1 MLNITTTLSSKRRV
15 LIIYILLT
23 NSHLEAN
30 LMKLNIKKLM
40 CLFIIT
46 IMLFFTI
53 ASFPAGAQITAL
65 DSDGDGLTD
74 AEENSTGTEPDNPD
88 TDGDGII
95 DSKDKEPLTKNNKNV
110 YTKDEWKKKDDQES
124 LLNTF
129 LFVLL
134 LSFAVFSL
142 IAGIF
147 TAYFGAGKSRAI
159 GGVLL
164 VLGLIVILIWVYFG
178 VMQDYPDDSLLG
190 IVHWEAAKTLEAFMT
205 VIGAVI
211 GAVIAIVLF
220 LVAIMKS

>member
-1 MLNITTTLSSKRRV
+1 MRLTVKKILS
-15 LIIYILLT
+15 
-23 NSHLEAN
+23 
-30 LMKLNIKKLM
+30 
-40 CLFIIT
+40 LFII
-46 IMLFFTI
+46 IFMMLITA
-53 ASFPAGAQITAL
+53 ASFSASADIVNPGT

-74 AEENSTGTEPDNPD
+74 TEENATDSDTEWNDPDS
-88 TDGDGII
+88 DGDGVI
-95 DSKDKEPLTKNNKNV
+95 DSEDDDPEKKGDIFQFHG
-110 YTKDEWKKKDDQES
+110 DEKGKREAANS
-124 LLNTF
+124 MLNTF

-178 VMQDYPDDSLLG
+178 ILREYPDDTILG
-190 IVHWEAAKTLEAFMT
+190 IVHWDAAQTLQAFIT
-205 VIGAVI
+205 VIGALI
-211 GAVIAIVLF
+211 GAVIAVVLF

>member
-1 MLNITTTLSSKRRV
+1 
-15 LIIYILLT
+15 
-23 NSHLEAN
+23 
-30 LMKLNIKKLM
+30 MKLNVKKLM
-40 CLFIIT
+40 CLFFVI
-46 IMLFFTI
+46 IMLFFTM
-53 ASFPAGAQITAL
+53 ASFPVSAQITTE
-65 DSDGDGLTD
+65 DSDGDGLKD
-74 AEENSTGTEPDNPD
+74 AEENTTGTDPKDPD

-95 DSKDKEPLTKNNKNV
+95 DSEDGDPLHKGRVDVYHGEEKDRKEA
-110 YTKDEWKKKDDQES
+110 QES

-159 GGVLL
+159 GGILL
-164 VLGLIVILIWVYFG
+164 VLGLVVILIWIYFG
-178 VMQDYPDDSLLG
+178 VLQDYPDDTILN
-190 IVHWEAAKTLEAFMT
+190 IVHWEAAKTLEAFVT

-211 GAVIAIVLF
+211 GAVIAIILF

>member
-1 MLNITTTLSSKRRV
+1 MKLKVKKLLGSF
-15 LIIYILLT
+15 LIIIMLLLT
-23 NSHLEAN
+23 AG
-30 LMKLNIKKLM
+30 
-40 CLFIIT
+40 
-46 IMLFFTI
+46 
-53 ASFPAGAQITAL
+53 SFMGSAAPISDQ

-74 AEENSTGTEPDNPD
+74 DQEDTNNDGNYTVGSETNPLDPD

-95 DSKDKEPLTKNNKNV
+95 DSEDDEPLNDDMKLRQ
-110 YTKDEWKKKDDQES
+110 YHDDEKGKYESGNS

-134 LSFAVFSL
+134 MGFAVFSL

-164 VLGLIVILIWVYFG
+164 VLGLIIIMIYIYFG
-178 VMQDYPDDSLLG
+178 SGSFNTYPDDTLLG
-190 IVHWEAAKTLEAFMT
+190 IVHWEAAKTTQAFVT
-205 VIGAVI
+205 VIGAII
-211 GAVIAIVLF
+211 GALIAIVLF

>member
-1 MLNITTTLSSKRRV
+1 M
-15 LIIYILLT
+15 
-23 NSHLEAN
+23 
-30 LMKLNIKKLM
+30 
-40 CLFIIT
+40 F
-46 IMLFFTI
+46 FFTI
-53 ASFPAGAQITAL
+53 ASFGASAQVTPT
-65 DSDGDGLTD
+65 DSDGDGLLDTEEDENGDGNWSKDLGETD
-74 AEENSTGTEPDNPD
+74 LYNPD

-95 DSKDKEPLTKNNKNV
+95 DSEDKEPLKKNKNIQ
-110 YTKDEWKKKDDQES
+110 YTGEEWDKKNDQDS

-134 LSFAVFSL
+134 MSFAIFSL

-164 VLGLIVILIWVYFG
+164 VLGLVVILIWIYFTF
-178 VMQDYPDDSLLG
+178 MSEYPDDTLLG
-190 IVHWEAAKTLEAFMT
+190 IVHWEAAKTLDAFVT
-205 VIGAVI
+205 VLGAIV

>member
-1 MLNITTTLSSKRRV
+1 MDFNNFIELLNIWRQIYMRLTVKKILS
-15 LIIYILLT
+15 
-23 NSHLEAN
+23 
-30 LMKLNIKKLM
+30 
-40 CLFIIT
+40 LFIVIFMMLIT
-46 IMLFFTI
+46 A
-53 ASFPAGAQITAL
+53 ASFSASADTVVPGT

-74 AEENSTGTEPDNPD
+74 TEENATDSDTEWNNPD
-88 TDGDGII
+88 SDDDGII
-95 DSKDKEPLTKNNKNV
+95 DSVDKEPADDGKLRQ
-110 YTKDEWKKKDDQES
+110 YHGDEKGKLDAQES

-178 VMQDYPDDSLLG
+178 VLRSYPDDTILG
-190 IVHWEAAKTLEAFMT
+190 IVHWEAARTLEAFIT
-205 VIGAVI
+205 VIGALI
-211 GAVIAIVLF
+211 GAVIAVVLF

>member
-1 MLNITTTLSSKRRV
+1 MKYNVKKILGLL
-15 LIIYILLT
+15 LIIAMLL
-23 NSHLEAN
+23 
-30 LMKLNIKKLM
+30 
-40 CLFIIT
+40 
-46 IMLFFTI
+46 FTC
-53 ASFPAGAQITAL
+53 ASFTGSSDPTVTAT
-65 DSDGDGLTD
+65 DSDGDGWSDTKESNETKTD
-74 AEENSTGTEPDNPD
+74 PLNPD
-88 TDGDGII
+88 TDGDGLI
-95 DSKDKEPLTKNNKNV
+95 DSDDKEPLIKNEKEVYSEEEWDKKEDKN
-110 YTKDEWKKKDDQES
+110 S

-178 VMQDYPDDSLLG
+178 VIQDYPDDSLLG
-190 IVHWEAAKTLEAFMT
+190 IVHWEAARTLEAFVT
-205 VIGAVI
+205 VISAII